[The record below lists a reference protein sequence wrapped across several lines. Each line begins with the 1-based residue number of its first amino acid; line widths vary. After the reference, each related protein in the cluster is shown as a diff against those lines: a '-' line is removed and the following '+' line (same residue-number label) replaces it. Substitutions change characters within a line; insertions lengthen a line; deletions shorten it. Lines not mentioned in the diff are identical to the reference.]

1 MPKIGQGR
9 VYILSDGS
17 QWTARQLADKLDLTT
32 TACRYRLDQ
41 SHDIKRVMREHHK
54 PSGRKR
60 GSGSKTYELSDGS
73 VMSATAIAKSMNI
86 HPSTI
91 HARLSRGIR
100 DVLELSKLPTKGSH
114 KDSKGYYAP
123 HLSKTV
129 VDDIKKRN
137 AYCPMSRLFMKM
149 KQIGLE
155 SA

>member
-41 SHDIKRVMREHHK
+41 SHDIKHVMRENHK

-60 GSGSKTYELSDGS
+60 GSGCKTYELSDGS

-100 DVLELSKLPTKGSH
+100 DVHKLSKLPTKGSH

>member
-1 MPKIGQGR
+1 MPKIGQAR
-9 VYILSDGS
+9 VYVLSDGS
-17 QWTARQLADKLDLTT
+17 SWKARQLADKLDLTT

-91 HARLSRGIR
+91 QGLVEA
-100 DVLELSKLPTKGSH
+100 LEMFINYLNYQRKAHIKTQ
-114 KDSKGYYAP
+114 KDIMRHTYRRQ
-123 HLSKTV
+123 LWM
-129 VDDIKKRN
+129 I
-137 AYCPMSRLFMKM
+137 
-149 KQIGLE
+149 
-155 SA
+155 